1 MKEYNGLADKLR
13 DMKDGYVI
21 DLIRTGEYTEWNK
34 GILAGKIDM
43 LDEIIRMIEDEE
55 NDII

>member
-1 MKEYNGLADKLR
+1 MKEYNVLADKLR

-55 NDII
+55 NDIL